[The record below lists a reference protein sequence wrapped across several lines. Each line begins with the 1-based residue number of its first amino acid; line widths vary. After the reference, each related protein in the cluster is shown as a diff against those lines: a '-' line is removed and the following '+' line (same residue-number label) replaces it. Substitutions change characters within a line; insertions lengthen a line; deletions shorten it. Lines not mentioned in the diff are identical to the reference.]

1 MKKEALMELSYFQG
15 SQSQEKFS
23 DMQPKSPVLTTVK
36 ENQVSKL
43 LKKTQQK
50 FCLTLDLVEGAY
62 SSSNA
67 LTAST

>member
-1 MKKEALMELSYFQG
+1 
-15 SQSQEKFS
+15 
-23 DMQPKSPVLTTVK
+23 MQPKSPVLTTVK

-43 LKKTQQK
+43 LRKTQKK

-67 LTAST
+67 LTASI